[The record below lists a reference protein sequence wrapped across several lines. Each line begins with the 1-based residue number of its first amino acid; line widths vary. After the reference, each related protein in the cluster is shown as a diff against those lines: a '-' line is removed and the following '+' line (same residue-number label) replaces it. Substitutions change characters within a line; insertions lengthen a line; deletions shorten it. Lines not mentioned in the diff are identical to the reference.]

1 VIAVESIILAAI
13 IIKEW
18 RKGNAATIIY
28 KRTIFSIARKALVEY
43 IRNEMMYEKA
53 IPAKAPLGKSKSPS
67 DFLPFF
73 SHLASEPNVLL

>member
-28 KRTIFSIARKALVEY
+28 KRTNIFD
-43 IRNEMMYEKA
+43 
-53 IPAKAPLGKSKSPS
+53 SKEG
-67 DFLPFF
+67 
-73 SHLASEPNVLL
+73 ASRTHKK